1 MIMKVVVTVC
11 AAFVL
16 TASQAKTEIMCLQ
29 TKFRGHVPFT
39 ATAASQVYKETVGF
53 VYLGGAISVNGD
65 LRGVEVTH

>member
-29 TKFRGHVPFT
+29 TKGGGHVPFT
-39 ATAASQVYKETVGF
+39 VTVASQVYKQTVKF
-53 VYLGGAISVNGD
+53 VYLAGLPAQIGTSEAS
-65 LRGVEVTH
+65 R